1 MVDYTTIKIT
11 NNVKDKLL
19 ELKVDNE
26 GYSVIIANLLEENK
40 KLKEDVE
47 YLKEDKSKL
56 YKLALATSDSVA
68 LVNNIHKVTFFITL
82 VVNDVSSTE
91 EEKLTDL
98 KKYLKEMLSTD
109 KDSVIASIDNLKDML
124 ASEEASVPEVLLAF
138 ESYVENYTS
147 WSVNLYMKFN
157 FKIG

>member
-68 LVNNIHKVTFFITL
+68 LVNNIHKVTFFIAL

-98 KKYLKEMLSTD
+98 KKYLKEMLATD